1 MGRKGWGGREECL
14 HLTLC
19 PYTSQLGIRG
29 AMHRHISSFCF
40 RQMINQLQ
48 ISLDI
53 SSFTENLQHVSR
65 IIFLKTPPDHKSL
78 ASPPVVLSF
87 DERGLCKGNTE
98 ICEMIFSIVCQN

>member
-1 MGRKGWGGREECL
+1 
-14 HLTLC
+14 
-19 PYTSQLGIRG
+19 
-29 AMHRHISSFCF
+29 MHRHISSFCF
-40 RQMINQLQ
+40 RQMINQIQ

-65 IIFLKTPPDHKSL
+65 ILYKTPSDHKSL